1 VFGGEGEARCII
13 WWETGAEAQVG
24 RRDDAST
31 GTARREM
38 YVQIKAFGS
47 GDGAGDTRTTRLDEQ
62 LRECAPT
69 PKRLSWCIAK
79 GVEGNGKDRCKDWL
93 G

>member
-1 VFGGEGEARCII
+1 VGGGEGEARCII

-38 YVQIKAFGS
+38 YVQIKASGS

-79 GVEGNGKDRCKDWL
+79 GVEGMGRTGAKT